1 MLDATPS
8 FIFGE
13 AFLAEARRRRV
24 GRGSEHPVK
33 STILAASLRGAS
45 VVVVKSREVVYDDHQ
60 LQPLSHIVSR

>member
-45 VVVVKSREVVYDDHQ
+45 VVGSSPGKWCMTTTNFN
-60 LQPLSHIVSR
+60 LFPIL